1 MITIRDERPADIAAR
16 EELLDA
22 CFGDE
27 RFEKTSERLREGR
40 LPAPGLA
47 LVIEADQ
54 KLVGTVRLWPVSVG
68 ANRPALLL
76 GPLAI
81 DPALHSLG
89 LGSKLMRVALS
100 RAAILGHGA
109 VLLVGDA
116 PYYKRFGFSAGP
128 TRQLRLPGPFERE
141 RFLALELKTG
151 ALAGARG
158 LVRAAGERDPVPALS
173 AIVAANARGSL
184 AVRPPG

>member
-47 LVIEADQ
+47 LVIEANE
-54 KLVGTVRLWPVSVG
+54 KIVGTVRLWPVTVG
-68 ANRPALLL
+68 NRPALLL

-89 LGSKLMRVALS
+89 LGSKLMRVALN
-100 RAAILGHGA
+100 RAAMLSHGA

-116 PYYKRFGFSAGP
+116 SYYKRFGFSAEP
-128 TRQLRLPGPFERE
+128 TRQMRLPGPVERE
-141 RFLALELKTG
+141 RFLALELKSG
-151 ALAGARG
+151 DLAGARG
-158 LVRAAGERDPVPALS
+158 LVRAAGERDPVPALP
-173 AIVAANARGSL
+173 ALVAANARGSL
-184 AVRPPG
+184 PARAPA